1 MKDECELKSYQIII
15 KEFRNMLSNGEL
27 KCGDKLPSE
36 RKMTDMF
43 HLSRTSVR
51 EALRSLE
58 MMGIVEKKHGEGNYI
73 VDNAENSMI
82 DVLSIM
88 LIMNKGT
95 MDDFME
101 FRKWIELG
109 AIKNVIE
116 YSSDEEIQQLKTY
129 LKDYESHQTVYD
141 RTQQDIAFHK
151 AIVSLSKN
159 PFFIYIFNAFSV
171 LASTHLE
178 QMLNKLTSNGK
189 NSKQVNSIHQEHLDL
204 LSAIEARDY
213 KQAEKIVI
221 SHIITVHE

>member
-58 MMGIVEKKHGEGNYI
+58 MMGIVEKRHGEGNYI

-116 YSSDEEIQQLKTY
+116 YSSNEEIHQLRTY
-129 LKDYESHQTVYD
+129 LKGYENHQTVYD

-178 QMLNKLTSNGK
+178 QMLNELTSNGK
-189 NSKQVNSIHQEHLDL
+189 DSKQVNYIHQEHLDL

-213 KQAEKIVI
+213 KQAEKIVV

>member
-15 KEFRNMLSNGEL
+15 KEFRNMLSNGKL

>member
-1 MKDECELKSYQIII
+1 MKNEQDLKSYQIII
-15 KEFRNMLSNGEL
+15 KEFRNMLSSGEL
-27 KCGDKLPSE
+27 RCGDKLPSE
-36 RKMTDMF
+36 RKMTDLY

-58 MMGIVEKKHGEGNYI
+58 MMGIVEKRHGEGNYI

-116 YSSDEEIQQLKTY
+116 HSSDEEICELKTY
-129 LKDYESHQTVYD
+129 LTGYEDHQTIYD
-141 RTQQDIAFHK
+141 RTQQDITFHK
-151 AIVSLSKN
+151 AIVGLSKN

-178 QMLNKLTSNGK
+178 QMLNELTSDGK
-189 NSKQVNSIHQEHLDL
+189 DNEQVNSIHQEHLAL
-204 LSAIEARDY
+204 LSAIEDRNY
-213 KQAEKIVI
+213 TQAEQIII
-221 SHIITVHE
+221 SHIITVRE

>member
-1 MKDECELKSYQIII
+1 MKSEQEAKGYQIII
-15 KEFRNMLSNGEL
+15 KELRNMLSNGEL

-36 RKMTDMF
+36 RKMTEMF
-43 HLSRTSVR
+43 QLSRTSVR

-58 MMGIVEKKHGEGNYI
+58 MMGIVEKRHGEGNYV
-73 VDNAENSMI
+73 VDHAESSMI

-116 YSSDEEIQQLKTY
+116 YSSDEEIDGLEAY
-129 LKDYESHQTVYD
+129 LAGYEDHQTVHD
-141 RTQQDIAFHK
+141 RTQQDISFHK
-151 AIVSLSKN
+151 AIVGLSKN

-171 LASTHLE
+171 LAATHLE
-178 QMLNKLTSNGK
+178 QMLHELTSNGRDRRR
-189 NSKQVNSIHQEHLDL
+189 VDSIHQEHLDL
-204 LSAIEARDY
+204 LSAIRERDY
-213 KQAEKIVI
+213 EQAQKIAT
-221 SHIITVHE
+221 SHIITIRN